1 LQLSESK
8 TMTNKKQFTKDLN
21 EYLYKWFEVY
31 ECIPLIVRLKG
42 KEYTRPEFMP
52 YVNNELKL
60 WNINV

>member
-1 LQLSESK
+1 
-8 TMTNKKQFTKDLN
+8 MTNKKQFTKELN

-60 WNINV
+60 WNINS